1 MPARTSLHRVSA
13 LALLASAAGLALL
26 GAGQAAS
33 TQEGRPVQEGRPAQD
48 QDQPEDR
55 PVPAVN
61 MGDMLAGAIRSVPGC
76 YGVEL
81 AQTQSGKS
89 VIMAWFEDKAAVMR
103 WYNHPVHRGVM
114 GRAAGEGE
122 RTPLE
127 HVPDDATNLM
137 VVATITMSDA
147 EHIPG
152 FPMPIS
158 QISIETYQSM
168 PTGISLNGRLSPSSM
183 KIPNLEDHTVELVAP
198 GR

>member
-1 MPARTSLHRVSA
+1 MPARPSLRRLSA
-13 LALLASAAGLALL
+13 LALLASAAGLALV
-26 GAGQAAS
+26 GAGHAAS

-48 QDQPEDR
+48 QPEDR
-55 PVPAVN
+55 PVPAIN

-89 VIMAWFEDKAAVMR
+89 VIMAWFEDKEAVMR
-103 WYNHPVHRGVM
+103 WYRHPMHRGLM
-114 GRAAGEGE
+114 GRSGGAGD

-127 HVPDDATNLM
+127 HVPDDAKNLM
-137 VVATITMSDA
+137 VVATITMSDDGTQ
-147 EHIPG
+147 IPG
-152 FPMPIS
+152 FPMPIR

-183 KIPNLEDHTVELVAP
+183 KIPNLEDHSVELTGP

>member
-1 MPARTSLHRVSA
+1 MPANPSIRRISA
-13 LALLASAAGLALL
+13 IALLASVAGLALL
-26 GAGQAAS
+26 GAGHAAS
-33 TQEGRPVQEGRPAQD
+33 GQEGRAAQEGRAD
-48 QDQPEDR
+48 QDQQQDR
-55 PVPAVN
+55 AVPAVN

-114 GRAAGEGE
+114 GRVGGASD

-127 HVPDDATNLM
+127 HVPDDAKNLM
-137 VVATITMSDA
+137 VIATITMSDA
-147 EHIPG
+147 EQIPG
-152 FPMPIS
+152 FPMPIR
-158 QISIETYQSM
+158 QISIETYQAM
-168 PTGISLNGRLSPSSM
+168 PTGIALNGRLSPSSM
-183 KIPNLEDHTVELVAP
+183 KIPNLEDHTAELTSP